1 MRQAA
6 MVIDNGALTKEPLG
20 YSPTPYFH
28 GEQLLSEMADMMLL
42 LLNFFCLCLKPVW
55 VGMIPRKTGLCS
67 QTRQAARLCHVS
79 LCHAC
84 RSGLCIT
91 KLPEGRTQHQQA

>member
-20 YSPTPYFH
+20 YSPTPCFH

-42 LLNFFCLCLKPVW
+42 LLNFFLSLSKTCL
-55 VGMIPRKTGLCS
+55 GGNDF
-67 QTRQAARLCHVS
+67 
-79 LCHAC
+79 
-84 RSGLCIT
+84 
-91 KLPEGRTQHQQA
+91 